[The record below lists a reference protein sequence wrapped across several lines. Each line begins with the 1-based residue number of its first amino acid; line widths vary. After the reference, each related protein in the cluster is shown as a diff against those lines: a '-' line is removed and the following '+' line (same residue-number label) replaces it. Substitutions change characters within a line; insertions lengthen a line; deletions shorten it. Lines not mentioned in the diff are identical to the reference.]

1 MNFGDRSVKA
11 YTIARIERRGETFE
25 ILVDPDNALKY
36 KMGEKIPLSKIIV
49 YEEVYLDA
57 KKGIR
62 ASEEKL
68 RKAFGTTDFMKIAE
82 TILREGVVHVTA
94 EQRRKLI
101 EEKKKQII
109 DFISKNAIDPR
120 TNLPHPPQ
128 RIELAMEEVGVQ
140 IDPFKDAKEQALKII
155 EKLRTVLPL
164 KTGVLKFKIRLPAD
178 VAARAYGIVK
188 SMGRITKEQWGRDG
202 SWTSIVEV
210 PTGLHVDLIDRLN
223 KISSGRVEVVQLE
236 G

>member
-1 MNFGDRSVKA
+1 MSKG
-11 YTIARIERRGETFE
+11 YTIARLERRGETFE
-25 ILVDPDNALKY
+25 ILVNPDNALKY
-36 KMGEKIPLSKIIV
+36 KMGERIPVSKIIV
-49 YEEVYLDA
+49 YEEVYKDA

-62 ASEEKL
+62 VREGTLK
-68 RKAFGTTDFMKIAE
+68 KVFGTTDFMKIAE

-94 EQRRKLI
+94 EQRRKLM
-101 EEKKKQII
+101 EDKKKQII
-109 DFISKNAIDPR
+109 DFIAKNTIDPR

-128 RIELAMEEVGVQ
+128 RIELAVEEAGAQ

-155 EKLRTVLPL
+155 EKLRPILPI
-164 KTGVLKFKIRLPAD
+164 KMGVLKFKIRLPAD
-178 VAARAYGIVK
+178 IAARAYGIVK
-188 SMGRITKEQWGRDG
+188 SMGKITREQWGKDG

-236 G
+236 S

>member
-1 MNFGDRSVKA
+1 LSKG
-11 YTIARIERRGETFE
+11 YTIARIERRGETYE
-25 ILVDPDNALKY
+25 ILVDPDKALKY
-36 KMGEKIPLSKIIV
+36 RLGEKLPISKIVV
-49 YEEVYLDA
+49 YEEVYKDA

-62 ASEEKL
+62 AGEDALK
-68 RKAFGTTDFMKIAE
+68 KAFGTTDFMKIAE
-82 TILREGVVHVTA
+82 IILREGIVQVTA
-94 EQRRKLI
+94 EQRRRLI

-128 RIELAMEEVGVQ
+128 RIELAMEEAGVQ
-140 IDPFKDAKEQALKII
+140 VDPFKDAKEQALKII
-155 EKLRTVLPL
+155 EKLRTILPL

-178 VAARAYGIVK
+178 IAVKAYGLVKNMGKIVN
-188 SMGRITKEQWGRDG
+188 EQWGKDG

-210 PTGLHVDLIDRLN
+210 PTGLHVDLIEKLN
-223 KISSGRVEVVQLE
+223 KISSGRVEVTQLE

>member
-1 MNFGDRSVKA
+1 MKT

-128 RIELAMEEVGVQ
+128 RIELAMEEIGVQ

-164 KTGVLKFKIRLPAD
+164 KTGILKFKIRLPAD

-188 SMGRITKEQWGRDG
+188 SMGRITKEQWGKDG

-223 KISSGRVEVVQLE
+223 KISSGRFEVVQLE

>member
-1 MNFGDRSVKA
+1 MKA

-36 KMGEKIPLSKIIV
+36 KMGERIPLSKIIV

-68 RKAFGTTDFMKIAE
+68 RKAFGTTDFMEIAK

-94 EQRRKLI
+94 EQRRRLI
-101 EEKKKQII
+101 EEKRKQII

-188 SMGRITKEQWGRDG
+188 SMGRIT
-202 SWTSIVEV
+202 
-210 PTGLHVDLIDRLN
+210 
-223 KISSGRVEVVQLE
+223 
-236 G
+236 

>member
-1 MNFGDRSVKA
+1 LSKG
-11 YTIARIERRGETFE
+11 YTIARIERKGETYE
-25 ILVDPDNALKY
+25 ILVDPDKALKY
-36 KMGEKIPLSKIIV
+36 RLGEKIPISKIVV
-49 YEEVYLDA
+49 YDEVYKDA

-62 ASEEKL
+62 AGEEAL

-82 TILREGVVHVTA
+82 IILNEGVVHVTA

-128 RIELAMEEVGVQ
+128 RIELAMEEAGVQ
-140 IDPFKDAKEQALKII
+140 VDPFKDAKEQALKII
-155 EKLRTVLPL
+155 EKLRAILPL
-164 KTGVLKFKIRLPAD
+164 KTGILKFKIRLPAD
-178 VAARAYGIVK
+178 VAAKAYGVVK
-188 SMGRITKEQWGRDG
+188 SMGKITSEQWGKDG

-210 PTGLHVDLIDRLN
+210 PTGLHVDLIEKLN
-223 KISSGRVEVVQLE
+223 KISSGRVEVTQLE

>member
-1 MNFGDRSVKA
+1 LSKG
-11 YTIARIERRGETFE
+11 YTIARLERRGETFE
-25 ILVDPDNALKY
+25 ILVNPDNALKY
-36 KMGEKIPLSKIIV
+36 KMGERIPVSKIIV
-49 YEEVYLDA
+49 YEEVYKDA

-62 ASEEKL
+62 VREGTLK
-68 RKAFGTTDFMKIAE
+68 KVFGTTDFMKIAE

-94 EQRRKLI
+94 EQRRKLM
-101 EEKKKQII
+101 EDKKKQII
-109 DFISKNAIDPR
+109 DFIAKNTIDPR

-128 RIELAMEEVGVQ
+128 RIELAVEEAGAQ

-155 EKLRTVLPL
+155 EKLRPILPI
-164 KTGVLKFKIRLPAD
+164 KMGVLKFKIRLPAD
-178 VAARAYGIVK
+178 IAARAYGIVK
-188 SMGRITKEQWGRDG
+188 SMGKITREQWGKDG

-236 G
+236 S

>member
-1 MNFGDRSVKA
+1 MSKG
-11 YTIARIERRGETFE
+11 YTIARIERRGETYE
-25 ILVDPDNALKY
+25 ILVDPDKALKY
-36 KMGEKIPLSKIIV
+36 RLGERLPISKIVV
-49 YEEVYLDA
+49 YEEVYKDA

-62 ASEEKL
+62 VGEDALK
-68 RKAFGTTDFMKIAE
+68 KAFGTTDFMKIAE
-82 TILREGVVHVTA
+82 IILREGIVQVTA
-94 EQRRKLI
+94 EQRRRLI

-128 RIELAMEEVGVQ
+128 RIELAMEEAGVQ

-155 EKLRTVLPL
+155 EKLRTILPL

-178 VAARAYGIVK
+178 IAVKAYGLVKNMGKIVN
-188 SMGRITKEQWGRDG
+188 EQWGKDG

-210 PTGLHVDLIDRLN
+210 PTGLHVDLIEKLN
-223 KISSGRVEVVQLE
+223 KISSGRVEVTQLE